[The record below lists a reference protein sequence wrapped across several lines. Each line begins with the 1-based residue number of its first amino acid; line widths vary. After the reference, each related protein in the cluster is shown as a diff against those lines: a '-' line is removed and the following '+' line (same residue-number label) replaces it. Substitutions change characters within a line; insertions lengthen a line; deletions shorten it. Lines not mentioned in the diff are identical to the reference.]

1 MLKELEYLYHK
12 IPDYRITPFLSI
24 KHPTYKE
31 IAEYGESKY
40 VELLYI
46 LCLTPDDYKSELDDA
61 GYDWE
66 KVDTVSWFYL
76 QIIPQ
81 LRGNQIC
88 DILFSSD
95 ITSYQVYENAETKER
110 VLYNPNTNQVLTE
123 NHIKLIKEHL
133 NSMIGNLYKVHR
145 ERAANETTKK
155 ILIEEDRQKKK
166 YNLKKTSG
174 NISIKD
180 VILNVL
186 SDKFYITDIY
196 GIDGIR
202 EKCGLSEDDN
212 SVSMTADHAFML
224 GEMYILKKMAAD
236 MYKDLKGGVGV

>member
-1 MLKELEYLYHK
+1 MLLKELEYLYHK
-12 IPDYRITPFLSI
+12 IPDYQITPFLSI

-31 IAEYGESKY
+31 IVEYGESKY
-40 VELLYI
+40 IELLYI
-46 LCLTPDDYKSELDDA
+46 LCLTPDDYKSELYDA
-61 GYDWE
+61 GYNWE
-66 KVDTVSWFYL
+66 KVDMISWFYL
-76 QIIPQ
+76 QTIPQ

-95 ITSYQVYENAETKER
+95 ITAYQVYENAETKER

-145 ERAANETTKK
+145 ERPSNETTRK
-155 ILIEEDRQKKK
+155 ILIEEDRQKKQLNANK
-166 YNLKKTSG
+166 RPNR

-202 EKCGLSEDDN
+202 EKCELSEDDN
-212 SVSMTADHAFML
+212 SVTMAADYAFML
-224 GEMYILKKMAAD
+224 GEMDILKKMATEI
-236 MYKDLKGGVGV
+236 YKELKEKI